1 MSGRRR
7 THEREQ
13 EFAVAMMDRL
23 EMPAD
28 DKILKLSIMFNGDDR
43 PGKIDL
49 GIGVYRNARGETP
62 IFAAV
67 RQAEEKL
74 FAQETTKTYV
84 TPAGDPG
91 FCAAIQSL
99 VFGDDAPDER
109 IRTVQTPGGAGA
121 LNILAEL
128 ANLASPGVTVHVP
141 IPTWINHHAVITEAG
156 LGLREYRYLDPR
168 TGQVDFDGMMDQL
181 GNAEP
186 GDIVLLQGC
195 CHNPTGADLGLEQWQ
210 AVAALLEAR
219 GLLPFV
225 DLAYQ
230 GFGDGLE
237 EDAASVRLLAGRL
250 PEMIVAYSCSKNFGI
265 YRERTGAAFV
275 LAPTPALADRAAA
288 QLARLARIT
297 YSMPPDHGASLVR
310 IILNDPA
317 LRQIW
322 KDELEAMRTG
332 VTALRRELASAF
344 HQITNRSGHEFLTD
358 QKGMFSLIGIS
369 ADQAV
374 RLREEFAIYIV
385 EDGRI
390 NIAGLRG
397 DQVMPFAKAIC
408 AV

>member
-7 THEREQ
+7 VRERERER
-13 EFAVAMMDRL
+13 EFAMAVMDTL

-49 GIGVYRNARGETP
+49 GIGVYRNAQGETP

-67 RQAEEKL
+67 REAEEKL

-84 TPAGDPG
+84 TPVGDPG
-91 FCAAIQSL
+91 FCAAMQSL
-99 VFGDDAPDER
+99 VFDDDAPHER

-121 LNILAEL
+121 LNLLAGL
-128 ANLASPGVTVHVP
+128 ADLSSPGVTVHVP
-141 IPTWINHHAVITEAG
+141 IPTWINHHAVIAKAG

-168 TGQVDFDGMMDQL
+168 TGQVDFDAMMNEL
-181 GNAEP
+181 GKAEP
-186 GDIVLLQGC
+186 GDVVLLQGC
-195 CHNPTGADLGLEQWQ
+195 CHNPTGADLTLEQWR
-210 AVAALLEAR
+210 AVAALLAER

-237 EDAASVRLLAGRL
+237 EDAASVRLLAAHL

-275 LAPTPALADRAAA
+275 LAPTPTLADRAAA
-288 QLARLARIT
+288 QLAQLARIT

-310 IILNDPA
+310 IILNDPT
-317 LRQIW
+317 LREIW
-322 KDELEAMRTG
+322 QNELAAMRTG
-332 VTALRRELASAF
+332 IAALRQELASAF
-344 HQITNRSGHEFLTD
+344 HQITNRAGHEFLTE

-374 RLREEFAIYIV
+374 RLREEFAIYVV

-397 DQVMPFAKAIC
+397 DQVMPFA
-408 AV
+408 V